1 MPSQVFE
8 LGNSMRRQSSSGF
21 SLIELLVVIA
31 IVAIQAALL
40 LPVVSAAKQRAL
52 RIQCVSNLHQQGVA
66 LSAFLQ
72 DNRGYPTW
80 IQPTNS
86 DPSERWWAQQL
97 EHSGFGISPLPP
109 QFWQNG
115 VWRCPS
121 AQTRTG
127 NIGNS
132 PYYGYN
138 VFGVLP
144 IGNLTN
150 NFGLGGHY
158 TQNPLAIAPI
168 KESEVAVP
176 AEMMDIGESDKF
188 AFMRSE
194 SYDFYHMVLRH
205 GNRANVLF
213 CDGHVESPTL
223 EFLFND
229 TGDDALSRWDRDHAA
244 HADRL

>member
-1 MPSQVFE
+1 MH
-8 LGNSMRRQSSSGF
+8 RRRSSAF
-21 SLIELLVVIA
+21 SLIELLLVIA
-31 IVAIQAALL
+31 IIAILAALL
-40 LPVVSAAKQRAL
+40 LPVISQSKQRAQ
-52 RIQCVSNLHQQGVA
+52 RIQCVGNLHQQGVA
-66 LSAFLQ
+66 LSVFLG

-80 IQPTNS
+80 VSLTNS
-86 DPSERWWAQQL
+86 DATERWWAQQL
-97 EHSGFGISPLPP
+97 EHAGFGSSAPAP
-109 QFWQNG
+109 QFWQTG

-121 AQTRTG
+121 APARTG
-127 NIGNS
+127 NIEDS

-138 VFGVLP
+138 TFGVLK

-158 TQNPLAIAPI
+158 IENPPSITPI
-168 KESEVAVP
+168 KESEVVVP
-176 AEMMDIGESDKF
+176 AEMMAIGDSDAF

-194 SYDFYHMVLRH
+194 GYDFYHLVLRH

-223 EFLFND
+223 QFLFND
-229 TGDDALSRWDRDHAA
+229 TGADALNRWNRDHVP

>member
-1 MPSQVFE
+1 MH
-8 LGNSMRRQSSSGF
+8 RRRSSAF

-31 IVAIQAALL
+31 IIAILAALL
-40 LPVVSAAKQRAL
+40 LPVVSQSKQRAQ
-52 RIQCVSNLHQQGVA
+52 RIQCVGNLHQQGVA

-80 IQPTNS
+80 FSLTNS
-86 DPSERWWAQQL
+86 DPSERWWALQL
-97 EHSGFGISPLPP
+97 EHVGFGIAAPP
-109 QFWQNG
+109 AMFWQNG

-121 AQTRTG
+121 AQARSG
-127 NIGNS
+127 NIFDS
-132 PYYGYN
+132 PYYAYN
-138 VFGVLP
+138 TFGVLP

-158 TQNPLAIAPI
+158 TQNPLAITPI
-168 KESEVAVP
+168 RETEIAVP
-176 AEMMDIGESDKF
+176 AEMMAIGESDKF

-194 SYDFYHMVLRH
+194 RYDFYHMVLRH

-213 CDGHVESPTL
+213 CDGHVESPAL
-223 EFLFND
+223 KFLFDD
-229 TGDDALSRWDRDHAA
+229 TGDDALSRWNRDHVA